1 MGYLLKSAASYP
13 VEWKA
18 IQEEARKKEQEE
30 KEEAARELI
39 GIPSTGVALGGAGL
53 GLLGSAALQGTVDK
67 YTGQLFQ
74 NELDGNFNKENATLI
89 ENILKN
95 DNVAFLDS
103 LALAPSSI
111 NSAHPVMLEAFEKLP
126 KDEQTRILLR
136 GGHWSPFAL
145 SDQDIIWRGVS
156 DKASAGVLAHEYGHI
171 LNARERKGK
180 WTENLHGG
188 LYRMGHYAPG
198 AAAAALAAAGLF
210 GASDKALLYGG
221 LLGSATSLPQIWEEI
236 KASHKGAKFL
246 KENNLHSESKDA
258 WSGVPSYA
266 INAILP
272 LLPYLARKTSKAI
285 FSKKKKKKDK
295 K

>member
-1 MGYLLKSAASYP
+1 MGYLLKVAASYP
-13 VEWKA
+13 AEWKT
-18 IQEEARKKEQEE
+18 IQDEARKKEQEE
-30 KEEAARELI
+30 KEDAARELLGVPSA
-39 GIPSTGVALGGAGL
+39 GIALSGAGL
-53 GLLGSAALQGTVDK
+53 GLLGSAALQGSVDN
-67 YTGQLFQ
+67 YTTQLFQ
-74 NELDGNFNKENATLI
+74 DELEGNFNKENATLI

-95 DNVAFLDS
+95 DNIKFLDS
-103 LALAPSSI
+103 AELVPSSI
-111 NSAHPVMLEAFEKLP
+111 NTAHPAMLEAFDKLP
-126 KDEQTRILLR
+126 KEEQMNILLR

-145 SDQDIIWRGVS
+145 SDNDIIWRGVT
-156 DKASAGVLAHEYGHI
+156 DKTSAGVLAHEYGHI
-171 LNARERKGK
+171 LNARERKGT
-180 WTENLHGG
+180 WTENLHDD

-210 GASDKALLYGG
+210 GASDKSLLYGG

-236 KASHKGAKFL
+236 KASHKGSKFL
-246 KENNLHSESKDA
+246 KDNNLQSEASDA

-295 K
+295 E